1 MAVSQKIFNQE
12 YINKINKDHIN
23 KVNNYSATNE
33 LIWTKET
40 NKTPLQAKGPKAFYF
55 FVQINGLPYE
65 IKLDEGST
73 NTTMGIRHFKELKTK
88 TKLKYKYKPAIANTV
103 GSQVK
108 LLGKATVDIKI
119 NNHLFENIKIDI
131 LSKDFDYIIFSNK
144 LQKQLGILK
153 DNDQEL
159 ILIHNQPITNQR
171 KLTSKQKLPG
181 YSVSTAVHSSE
192 IISDLST
199 RPGTLVPDL
208 LAKRYSPA
216 EHNAVARKREKA
228 PNHSKYLPN
237 SQDLNYHEDR
247 LLQKEK
253 AQSFRTNYSP
263 NNKDELDQVT
273 KQSIELFAKIKKQ
286 KQHYHTPE
294 KREGI
299 NHDYSP
305 IQALTTQPAPDN
317 NLYNIF
323 LRQCILNQKRMK
335 YIGVTTDGTA
345 EHIINAVIKT
355 GSNIIQTFMTY
366 TPTEQS
372 YSDEM
377 MKNWIT
383 LKEGKPNLTNDY
395 KLIKALEGYNNDVP
409 QLKIVIHASMG
420 LSINDNFRQYNGNI
434 NWKVT
439 RIIQEIKRAKQIG
452 SKVYVLHVGTS
463 NNTGNESRDK
473 QQIKLN
479 LEEILKQTQD
489 TQVMVLLENS
499 ASNKCYGAQIDELIK
514 IKKSIKKEL
523 QEFKDEKGNVQPR

>member
-1 MAVSQKIFNQE
+1 
-12 YINKINKDHIN
+12 
-23 KVNNYSATNE
+23 
-33 LIWTKET
+33 
-40 NKTPLQAKGPKAFYF
+40 
-55 FVQINGLPYE
+55 
-65 IKLDEGST
+65 
-73 NTTMGIRHFKELKTK
+73 
-88 TKLKYKYKPAIANTV
+88 
-103 GSQVK
+103 
-108 LLGKATVDIKI
+108 
-119 NNHLFENIKIDI
+119 I

-159 ILIHNQPITNQR
+159 ILIHNQPIINQR

-208 LAKRYSPA
+208 LVKRYSPA
-216 EHNAVARKREKA
+216 EHNAVARKRKKT
-228 PNHSKYLPN
+228 PNYSKHLLD
-237 SQDLNYHEDR
+237 SHRLNQANQLSYKKIIK
-247 LLQKEK
+247 QKEK
-253 AQSFRTNYSP
+253 AKP
-263 NNKDELDQVT
+263 NRINNSLDKQNELDQVT

-294 KREGI
+294 KREGV
-299 NHDYSP
+299 NHNYDP
-305 IQALTTQPAPDN
+305 IKAPLTQPAPDN

-323 LRQCILNQKRMK
+323 LRQCRLNQKRMK
-335 YIGVTTDGTA
+335 YIRVTTDGTA
-345 EHIINAVIKT
+345 EQIINTVIKT

-366 TPTEQS
+366 IPTEQS

-434 NWKVT
+434 NWK
-439 RIIQEIKRAKQIG
+439 
-452 SKVYVLHVGTS
+452 
-463 NNTGNESRDK
+463 
-473 QQIKLN
+473 
-479 LEEILKQTQD
+479 
-489 TQVMVLLENS
+489 
-499 ASNKCYGAQIDELIK
+499 
-514 IKKSIKKEL
+514 
-523 QEFKDEKGNVQPR
+523 